1 MHVARCVF
9 AVGVARHHPGGDVW
23 HTSHLHAPARP
34 CARAAFTDGNPL
46 LVTMEGEFVAKNMA
60 LIAAAL
66 VVAAFARPAPTGLR
80 PQAPGR

>member
-1 MHVARCVF
+1 MHLAGTFLVF
-9 AVGVARHHPGGDVW
+9 VTQP
-23 HTSHLHAPARP
+23 S
-34 CARAAFTDGNPL
+34 AAFTDGNPL
-46 LVTMEGEFVAKNMA
+46 PVTVEGEFVTKNMV

>member
-1 MHVARCVF
+1 V
-9 AVGVARHHPGGDVW
+9 
-23 HTSHLHAPARP
+23 
-34 CARAAFTDGNPL
+34 
-46 LVTMEGEFVAKNMA
+46 LVTMEGEFVAKNMV